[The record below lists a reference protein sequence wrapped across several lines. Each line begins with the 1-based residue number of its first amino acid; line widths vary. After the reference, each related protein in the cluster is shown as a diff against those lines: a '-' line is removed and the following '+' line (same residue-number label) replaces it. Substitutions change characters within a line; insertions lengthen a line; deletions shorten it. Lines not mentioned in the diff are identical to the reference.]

1 MSNLNQLKNK
11 NRKLNTENLFLVS
24 AVILEGAVDTK
35 VECAH
40 GKKSYITNDSRSKH
54 GNNIAPASLLF

>member
-11 NRKLNTENLFLVS
+11 NRKKNTENLFLVS
-24 AVILEGAVDTK
+24 AVILEGAVDTN
-35 VECAH
+35 VECPH